1 MSETTTTPGTA
12 NADDARISAAVQK
25 LLDEQINPALNSHGG
40 FANLV
45 KVESTNIHLEL
56 GGGCRGCPGARM
68 TMQRGIEAFI
78 REHIEGV
85 GQVLDVTNHG
95 G

>member
-1 MSETTTTPGTA
+1 MTDPVGMETLS
-12 NADDARISAAVQK
+12 DAEFETRVRTII
-25 LLDEQINPALNSHGG
+25 DESINPALQSHGG
-40 FANLV
+40 FARLV
-45 KVESTNIHLEL
+45 KVENRDVHIEL

-68 TMQRGIEAFI
+68 TMKQGIEAYL
-78 REHIEGV
+78 RESLPSL